1 MIIHY
6 LWMKKILKAILFDLH
21 DTFYLERDFVKS
33 GFKTVATLI
42 QNDNG
47 IDKEVVYNRFW
58 SIFNSGERK
67 NIFDSYISEFG
78 KINYT
83 INELVNIYR
92 SHVPNIN
99 LLPGIDENL
108 LSLSSIYKLGLVTD
122 GYIQTQ
128 KNKINALGLNSIFD
142 QILITEEL
150 GRKFWKPST
159 VAFSKICDKLGVI
172 PMEAIYI
179 ADNPKKDFKGP
190 NQLRM
195 DSIRLRLKDGE
206 HYGSQPKNKDFAPV
220 IDIYSV
226 ENLKIELNKYNA

>member
-6 LWMKKILKAILFDLH
+6 LWMKKILKAILFDLD
-21 DTFYLERDFVKS
+21 DTLYLERDFVKS

-67 NIFDSYISEFG
+67 NIFDTYINEFG
-78 KINYT
+78 EINYT

-92 SHVPNIN
+92 SHVPKIN
-99 LLPGIDENL
+99 LLPGINEYL
-108 LSLSSIYKLGLVTD
+108 LSLSRVYKLGLVTD
-122 GYIQTQ
+122 GQIQTQ
-128 KNKINALGLNSIFD
+128 KNKINALGLNNIFD
-142 QILITEEL
+142 QTLITEEL

-159 VAFSKICDKLGVI
+159 VPFSKICDKLGVI
-172 PMEAIYI
+172 PIEAIYI

-190 NQLRM
+190 NQLGM

-206 HYGSQPKNKDFAPV
+206 HYRSEPKSKDFAPV
-220 IDIYSV
+220 IDIHSI
-226 ENLKIELNKYNA
+226 ENLKIELNKYNV

>member
-1 MIIHY
+1 MIILY
-6 LWMKKILKAILFDLH
+6 LWMKEKLKAILFDLD
-21 DTFYLERDFVKS
+21 DTLYLERDFVKS
-33 GFKTVATLI
+33 GFKTVSSLI
-42 QNDNG
+42 QNNNG
-47 IDKEVVYNRFW
+47 IDKEVVFNRLL

-67 NIFDSYISEFG
+67 NIFDSYINEFG
-78 KINYT
+78 EINYT
-83 INELVNIYR
+83 INELVNLYR
-92 SHVPNIN
+92 SHVPNIH
-99 LLPGIDENL
+99 LLPGINEYL
-108 LSLSSIYKLGLVTD
+108 LSLSRVYKLGLVTD

-128 KNKINALGLNSIFD
+128 KSKINSLGLNNIFD

-150 GRKFWKPST
+150 GRKYWKPST
-159 VAFSKICDKLGVI
+159 VPFSKICDKLGVI

-190 NQLRM
+190 NQLKM

>member
-6 LWMKKILKAILFDLH
+6 LWMKKILKAILFDLD
-21 DTFYLERDFVKS
+21 DTLYLEKDFVKS

-92 SHVPNIN
+92 SHIPNIN
-99 LLPGIDENL
+99 LLPGIDEYL
-108 LSLSSIYKLGLVTD
+108 LSLSRVYKLGLVTD

-128 KNKINALGLNSIFD
+128 KNKINALGLNNIFD

-159 VAFSKICDKLGVI
+159 VAFSKICDKLEVI
-172 PMEAIYI
+172 PMESIYI

-190 NQLRM
+190 NQLGM

-206 HYGSQPKNKDFAPV
+206 HYESQPKNKDFAPV

>member
-1 MIIHY
+1 MIIPY
-6 LWMKKILKAILFDLH
+6 LWMKKILKAILFDLD
-21 DTFYLERDFVKS
+21 DTLYLEKDFVKS

-99 LLPGIDENL
+99 LLPGIDEYL
-108 LSLSSIYKLGLVTD
+108 LSLSRVYKLGLVTD
-122 GYIQTQ
+122 GYIQMQ
-128 KNKINALGLNSIFD
+128 KNKINALGLNNIFD

-159 VAFSKICDKLGVI
+159 MPFSKICDKLGVI

-190 NQLRM
+190 NKLGM
-195 DSIRLRLKDGE
+195 DSIRLHLKDGE
-206 HYGSQPKNKDFAPV
+206 HYESQPKNKDFAPV

>member
-6 LWMKKILKAILFDLH
+6 LWMKKILKAILFDLD
-21 DTFYLERDFVKS
+21 DTLYLEKDFVKS

-47 IDKEVVYNRFW
+47 IDKEVVYNRLW

-67 NIFDSYISEFG
+67 NVFDSYISEFG
-78 KINYT
+78 EINYT
-83 INELVNIYR
+83 INELVNLYR
-92 SHVPNIN
+92 SNFPNIN
-99 LLPGIDENL
+99 LLPGIKEYL
-108 LSLSSIYKLGLVTD
+108 LSLSRVYKLGLVTD

-128 KNKINALGLNSIFD
+128 KSKINSLGLNNIFD

-159 VAFSKICDKLGVI
+159 VPFSKICDKLGVI

-190 NQLRM
+190 NQLGM
-195 DSIRLRLKDGE
+195 DSIRFCLKDGE
-206 HYGSQPKNKDFAPV
+206 HYGSHPKNKDFAPV

-226 ENLKIELNKYNA
+226 ENLKIQLNKYNV

>member
-6 LWMKKILKAILFDLH
+6 LWMKKILKAILFDLD
-21 DTFYLERDFVKS
+21 DTLYLERDFVKS

-42 QNDNG
+42 HNDNG

-67 NIFDSYISEFG
+67 KIFDSYISEFG

-83 INELVNIYR
+83 IDELVNIYR

-99 LLPGIDENL
+99 LLPGIDEYL
-108 LSLSSIYKLGLVTD
+108 LSLSRVYKLGLVTD

-128 KNKINALGLNSIFD
+128 KNKINALGLNNIFD

-150 GRKFWKPST
+150 GREYWKPSA
-159 VAFSKICDKLGVI
+159 VPFSKICDKLGVI

-206 HYGSQPKNKDFAPV
+206 HYASQPKNKDFAPV
-220 IDIYSV
+220 KDIYSV

>member
-6 LWMKKILKAILFDLH
+6 LWMKKILKAILFDLD
-21 DTFYLERDFVKS
+21 DTLYLERDFVKS

-58 SIFNSGERK
+58 SIFNNGERK

-83 INELVNIYR
+83 IDELVNIYR

-99 LLPGIDENL
+99 LLPGIDEYL
-108 LSLSSIYKLGLVTD
+108 LSLSRVYKLGLVTD

-128 KNKINALGLNSIFD
+128 KNKINALRLNNIFD

-159 VAFSKICDKLGVI
+159 VPFSRICDKLGVI

-206 HYGSQPKNKDFAPV
+206 HYGSQPENKDYAPD
-220 IDIYSV
+220 IDIYSI
-226 ENLKIELNKYNA
+226 ENLKTELSKYNV

>member
-6 LWMKKILKAILFDLH
+6 LWMKKILKAILFDLD
-21 DTFYLERDFVKS
+21 DTLYLERDFVKS

-99 LLPGIDENL
+99 LLPGIDEYL
-108 LSLSSIYKLGLVTD
+108 LSLSREYKLGLVTD

-128 KNKINALGLNSIFD
+128 KNKINALGLNNIFD

-150 GRKFWKPST
+150 GRKYWKPST
-159 VAFSKICDKLGVI
+159 VPFSKICDKLGVI

>member
-6 LWMKKILKAILFDLH
+6 LWMKKILKAILFDLD
-21 DTFYLERDFVKS
+21 DTLYLEKDFVKS

-47 IDKEVVYNRFW
+47 IDKEEVFNRLL

-67 NIFDSYISEFG
+67 NIFDSYINEFG
-78 KINYT
+78 ETNYT
-83 INELVNIYR
+83 INELVNLYR

-99 LLPGIDENL
+99 LLPGIDEYL
-108 LSLSSIYKLGLVTD
+108 LSLSRVYKLGLVTD

-128 KNKINALGLNSIFD
+128 KNKIKALGLNNIFD

-150 GRKFWKPST
+150 GREFWKPST
-159 VAFSKICDKLGVI
+159 VPFSKICDKLGVI

-190 NQLRM
+190 NQLKM

-206 HYGSQPKNKDFAPV
+206 YYGSQPENKDFAPV

>member
-1 MIIHY
+1 MIIPY
-6 LWMKKILKAILFDLH
+6 LWMKKILKAILFDLD
-21 DTFYLERDFVKS
+21 DTLYLERDFVKS

-47 IDKEVVYNRFW
+47 IDKEVVFNRLL

-67 NIFDSYISEFG
+67 NIFDSYINEFG
-78 KINYT
+78 EINYN
-83 INELVNIYR
+83 INELVNLYR
-92 SHVPNIN
+92 SHVPNIH
-99 LLPGIDENL
+99 LLPGINEYL
-108 LSLSSIYKLGLVTD
+108 LSLSRVYKLGLVTD

-128 KNKINALGLNSIFD
+128 KNKIKALGLNNIFD

-150 GRKFWKPST
+150 GREFWKPST
-159 VAFSKICDKLGVI
+159 VPFSKICDKLEVI

-179 ADNPKKDFKGP
+179 GDNPKKDFKGP
-190 NQLRM
+190 NQLKM

-206 HYGSQPKNKDFAPV
+206 HYVSQPKNKDFAPV

>member
-6 LWMKKILKAILFDLH
+6 LWMKKILKAILFDLD
-21 DTFYLERDFVKS
+21 DTLYLERDFVKS

-67 NIFDSYISEFG
+67 KIFDSYISEFG

-83 INELVNIYR
+83 IDELVNIYR

-99 LLPGIDENL
+99 LLPGIDEYL
-108 LSLSSIYKLGLVTD
+108 LSLSRVYKLGLVTD

-128 KNKINALGLNSIFD
+128 KNKINALGLNNIFD

-150 GRKFWKPST
+150 GRKYWKPST
-159 VAFSKICDKLGVI
+159 VPFSKICDKLGVI

-179 ADNPKKDFKGP
+179 GDNPKKDFKGP
-190 NQLRM
+190 NKLGM

-206 HYGSQPKNKDFAPV
+206 HYVSQPKDKDFTPV

-226 ENLKIELNKYNA
+226 ENLKIELKKYNV